1 VEDEIKVTGQ
11 VGGKIN
17 DEELEI
23 RFKTLLKQMKVAR
36 GLSTFSDQL
45 RAVLD
50 EAEKSQLASEMSY
63 GSQLTEL
70 NQLTARISEIFVGL
84 AKQNE
89 TNRMY
94 NQRLHDEEVQKKET
108 TIQEIKEKEVKLAE
122 VLKIKSSELEELE
135 KKHKTLE
142 DDISGLKARLEDQLK
157 LIKTQDE
164 QLNLK
169 NETISNQAQKIDSM
183 NRAISQNEEL
193 ILSVQHLK
201 EDIVDLQDKYEIER
215 KEKEFEFEKLL
226 FAKEKQLQ
234 QSFQERI
241 EKIQDEM
248 NSKYEERLSGIIQ
261 THDNRIREVNHENN
275 ALRVESLQLQQ
286 KEKDLHSKN
295 EALVKEID
303 TLKNDYKLK
312 TEVLIKENEK
322 LKKKQDNGK

>member
-1 VEDEIKVTGQ
+1 MVEEEIKITGQ
-11 VGGKIN
+11 VGGKVN

-36 GLSTFSDQL
+36 GLSTFSEQL
-45 RAVLD
+45 RALLD

-70 NQLTARISEIFVGL
+70 NQLTARISEVFVGL

-108 TIQEIKEKEVKLAE
+108 TIQGLKEKEAKLAE
-122 VLKIKSSELEELE
+122 ELKMKSAELEELVQ
-135 KKHKTLE
+135 KHKTLE
-142 DDISGLKARLEDQLK
+142 DDVSGLKARLDDQLK

-164 QLNLK
+164 QLNSK

-193 ILSVQHLK
+193 TLSVQHLK
-201 EDIVDLQDKYEIER
+201 EDIVELQEKYETER

-226 FAKEKQLQ
+226 FAKEKELQ

-248 NSKYEERLSGIIQ
+248 NGKFEERLARITQ
-261 THDNRIREVNHENN
+261 THDDRVREVSNEMNK
-275 ALRVESLQLQQ
+275 LRVENLQLNA
-286 KEKDLHSKN
+286 KN
-295 EALVKEID
+295 EALE
-303 TLKNDYKLK
+303 
-312 TEVLIKENEK
+312 KENNELNTSYQSQIASLLEEIES
-322 LKKKQDNGK
+322 LKQNND